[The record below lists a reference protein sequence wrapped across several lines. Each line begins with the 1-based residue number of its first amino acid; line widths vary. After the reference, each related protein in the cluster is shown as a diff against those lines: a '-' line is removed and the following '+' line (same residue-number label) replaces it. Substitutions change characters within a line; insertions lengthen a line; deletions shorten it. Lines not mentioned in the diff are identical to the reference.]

1 MQKCSVVTNQW
12 DFCLEERKLASKF
25 QCYLLLDYFATVCF
39 LCICLV
45 LFLFVFFFLQI
56 TSNFLK
62 QPLKLHLI
70 C

>member
-12 DFCLEERKLASKF
+12 DFCLEERKLASEF
-25 QCYLLLDYFATVCF
+25 QCYLLLDYFATICF
-39 LCICLV
+39 LCICL
-45 LFLFVFFFLQI
+45 FVFYKLHLI
-56 TSNFLK
+56 FLK